1 VSGRSSK
8 GHVRS
13 PGSSRNVVSATST
26 SAARCRRALHKHTTH
41 HTRAHSAGTHSKGTH
56 SRCTQREH
64 GKRKRAITKACTA
77 SAYITGARNAS
88 MGDASATTQTCT
100 APEQSTGRR
109 THAMSKTLTSG
120 CRTIWEKAAQ
130 VHHTPSTKAH
140 SSSTHRMGTRS
151 RHGLK
156 HAHVNDKLH
165 ECTVHTIRTRRHAQ
179 RGHTERRPEARA
191 RRGYA
196 RGAQGAHARAWCMLA
211 MSRSACAHPRGR
223 GSRHASAVR
232 RKRGARPVAAKRASP
247 GPPRTPPPP
256 TMGAPVTPP
265 RLRRAAKRARS
276 GPPSAPPR
284 RRPPHART
292 REAPAPA
299 AAAYPPRPHV
309 PHFSSSGFLLCVV

>member
-1 VSGRSSK
+1 MSGRSSK

-165 ECTVHTIRTRRHAQ
+165 ECTVYTIRTRRHAQ

-223 GSRHASAVR
+223 GNAAAHR
-232 RKRGARPVAAKRASP
+232 RGATARRETDAS
-247 GPPRTPPPP
+247 
-256 TMGAPVTPP
+256 V
-265 RLRRAAKRARS
+265 RLSWRVCGK
-276 GPPSAPPR
+276 
-284 RRPPHART
+284 
-292 REAPAPA
+292 
-299 AAAYPPRPHV
+299 
-309 PHFSSSGFLLCVV
+309 L